1 MRGDNKKWF
10 RLGTVAALALAAWG
24 AQADEYCC
32 TCKGKPGKT
41 ISAGDE
47 LTAGAQ
53 CSIQC
58 KRPTIAKAGACE
70 SGAAPAA
77 TSAAKGSS
85 VALFASDDCSGDA
98 TRISGSSA
106 TVAAGMRSYMVESD
120 GSASAW
126 QKANYAGAQ
135 VQPVGGGSCIS
146 PGWEIGSVRFG
157 EK

>member
-1 MRGDNKKWF
+1 MTAAIV
-10 RLGTVAALALAAWG
+10 LGAFTQCTLA
-24 AQADEYCC
+24 DDYCC

-41 ISAGDE
+41 ISAADE

-58 KRPTIAKAGACE
+58 KRPTLAKAGTCE
-70 SGAAPAA
+70 AGSTPAAAP
-77 TSAAKGSS
+77 SAQGGS

-98 TRISGSSA
+98 MRISGTSA
-106 TVAAGMRSYMVESD
+106 TVAAGMRSYMVES
-120 GSASAW
+120 GGTASAW

-135 VQPVGGGSCIS
+135 VQPVGAGSCIS
-146 PGWEIGSVRFG
+146 PGWDIGSVKLG